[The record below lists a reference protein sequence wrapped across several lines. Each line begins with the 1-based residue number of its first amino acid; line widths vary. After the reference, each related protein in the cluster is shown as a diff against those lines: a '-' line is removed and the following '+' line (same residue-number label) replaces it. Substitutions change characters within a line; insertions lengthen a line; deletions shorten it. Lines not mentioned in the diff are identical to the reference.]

1 MEKLVLIHV
10 EDTEYQKIKNIA
22 SRMKITVDR
31 IPEEIAAANYK
42 LGEFVNGAYK
52 KAEDTIDGTNRKQEN
67 VTEHFSEAEATNAE
81 IKNRADSLILLC
93 NLKEKR
99 LDKMLFELRHGEV
112 KVMYKAILTPSN
124 QSWTVPM
131 LMQELRRERFA
142 MMRK

>member
-10 EDTEYQKIKNIA
+10 DDIEYHKIQNIA

-31 IPEEIAAANYK
+31 IPEEIMTVNYK
-42 LGEFVNGAYK
+42 LGELVNGTYK
-52 KAEDTIDGTNRKQEN
+52 KATDMIAADDRKQEN
-67 VTEHFSEAEATNAE
+67 VTGHSSETGAVNAQT
-81 IKNRADSLILLC
+81 KNRADSLILLC
-93 NLKEKR
+93 NLKDKR

-124 QSWTVPM
+124 QNWTVPM

>member
-10 EDTEYQKIKNIA
+10 DDTEYHKIQNIA

-42 LGEFVNGAYK
+42 LGELVNGTYK
-52 KAEDTIDGTNRKQEN
+52 KAADTIDGTKRKQEN
-67 VTEHFSEAEATNAE
+67 TAEH
-81 IKNRADSLILLC
+81 SLILLC

-112 KVMYKAILTPSN
+112 NVMYKAILTPSN
-124 QSWTVPM
+124 QNWTVPM

>member
-10 EDTEYQKIKNIA
+10 DDNEYHKIQNIA

-31 IPEEIAAANYK
+31 IPEEIVTANYK
-42 LGEFVNGAYK
+42 LGELANGTYK
-52 KAEDTIDGTNRKQEN
+52 KVADIIDADDWKQEKTAGHSSETGAVN
-67 VTEHFSEAEATNAE
+67 VQAKS
-81 IKNRADSLILLC
+81 RADSLILLC
-93 NLKEKR
+93 NLRDKR

-124 QSWTVPM
+124 RNWTVPM

>member
-10 EDTEYQKIKNIA
+10 DDIEYHKIQNIA

-31 IPEEIAAANYK
+31 IPEEIMTVNYK
-42 LGEFVNGAYK
+42 LGELANGTYK
-52 KAEDTIDGTNRKQEN
+52 KATDMIDADDRKQEN
-67 VTEHFSEAEATNAE
+67 VTGHSSETGAVNAQT
-81 IKNRADSLILLC
+81 KNRADSLILLC
-93 NLKEKR
+93 NLKDKR

-124 QSWTVPM
+124 QNWTVPM